1 MKCANNNLTTQA
13 KGRSVPC
20 FVCVLRPCLCPAP
33 LFVSRAPVSLPTSP
47 TPSPTC
53 TREFITAGQKQSKR
67 ASASRTMLQSIKK
80 RRECVVVVLPVNCKV
95 WLLEPRRQADELVL
109 LLRAAAQI

>member
-1 MKCANNNLTTQA
+1 
-13 KGRSVPC
+13 
-20 FVCVLRPCLCPAP
+20 
-33 LFVSRAPVSLPTSP
+33 
-47 TPSPTC
+47 
-53 TREFITAGQKQSKR
+53 
-67 ASASRTMLQSIKK
+67 MLQSIKK